1 MTPVNN
7 TVEALTMIIMLLKPL
22 RVVGLAAVV
31 LTCTAAACGERTRAG
46 EPGAEIAA
54 AEEAEPMNDEAPAR
68 SPVDPCALLTE
79 KEISEQLLLT
89 LSPSDVANL
98 SPKEFKV
105 APSEVPWGES
115 RRCEFAYESKD
126 RAGGETPVLRGTFNV
141 MVSPIAFVN
150 AIQQKDRRPVNG
162 AGPEIFKYQKMGEKT
177 YYVTKG
183 KYAASLTDFRGTYD
197 PSGTSQDGSRVAL
210 LRRIA
215 DRLP

>member
-1 MTPVNN
+1 M
-7 TVEALTMIIMLLKPL
+7 MIPLANLL
-22 RVVGLAAVV
+22 RTASLAAVV
-31 LTCTAAACGERTRAG
+31 LTCTAAACGERARTE
-46 EPGAEIAA
+46 EPGAAIAA
-54 AEEAEPMNDEAPAR
+54 TEEAESMNGEAPAR
-68 SPVDPCALLTE
+68 PPVDPCALLME

-126 RAGGETPVLRGTFNV
+126 RGGSDTPVLRGTFNV
-141 MVSPIAFVN
+141 MVSPIAFAN
-150 AIQQKDRRPVNG
+150 GIQQKDRRPVDG

-197 PSGTSQDGSRVAL
+197 PSGTSQDGGRVAL
-210 LRRIA
+210 LQRIA
-215 DRLP
+215 TRLP

>member
-1 MTPVNN
+1 
-7 TVEALTMIIMLLKPL
+7 MIIPRSMPL
-22 RVVGLAAVV
+22 RAISLAAAV
-31 LTCTAAACGERTRAG
+31 LTCTAAACGERSRTEA
-46 EPGAEIAA
+46 PGAAVTA
-54 AEEAEPMNDEAPAR
+54 AEADESMHGEAPAQP
-68 SPVDPCALLTE
+68 PVDPCALLTE
-79 KEISEQLLLT
+79 QEISEQLLLT
-89 LSPSDVANL
+89 LSPSDIANL

-126 RAGGETPVLRGTFNV
+126 RAGGDTPVLRGTFNV

-150 AIQQKDRRPVNG
+150 GIQQKDRRPVDG

-197 PSGTSQDGSRVAL
+197 PTGASQDGSRVAL

>member
-1 MTPVNN
+1 MREVTQPA
-7 TVEALTMIIMLLKPL
+7 EALTTMIPL
-22 RVVGLAAVV
+22 AKFLPAATLAAVV
-31 LTCTAAACGERTRAG
+31 LTCTAAACGERARTG
-46 EPGAEIAA
+46 EPGAAIAA
-54 AEEAEPMNDEAPAR
+54 AEPDESMDGAAPAAP
-68 SPVDPCALLTE
+68 PVDPCALLTE

-98 SPKEFKV
+98 TPKEFKV

-126 RAGGETPVLRGTFNV
+126 RNGGDTPVLRGTFNV
-141 MVSPIAFVN
+141 MVSRIAFAD
-150 AIQQKDRRPVNG
+150 AIQQKDKQPVTG

-197 PSGTSQDGSRVAL
+197 PSGASQDGSRVAL